1 MSKKKSTKKAA
12 AKAAP
17 KAPAK
22 SGTMTK
28 RDLINAVAESVA
40 ASGSN
45 VTKTQI
51 TAIITELFGAIKSE
65 ISEGGKY
72 TQPRFGTFEVR
83 ERSAREGRSP
93 QDPTKK
99 IKIPASKTVGLKVSK
114 ILKDSLNN

>member
-12 AKAAP
+12 KAAP
-17 KAPAK
+17 AAPAK

-28 RDLINAVAESVA
+28 RDLINAVADSVA
-40 ASGSN
+40 ASGAN

-51 TAIITELFGAIKSE
+51 TQIITELFGAIKGE
-65 ISEGGKY
+65 IVDGGKY
-72 TQPRFGTFEVR
+72 TQPRFGTFEIR